1 MTQYDQ
7 RLPKH
12 LQGSFLVSIDTHF
25 HMRVAVKQC
34 HKMFFCY
41 PRNLDWCNSS
51 ITMYTTTKVIT
62 IIPHHHLC
70 PHKSSAC
77 HSSSMAWLLQVCK
90 FSVHY
95 MSVDLRPLLRQVHT
109 ASVHE
114 RTHLQ
119 ERSCCTVSGTGEPR
133 THSTA
138 RFLSSSVVQPQ
149 SVGLGTNAEGSKH
162 LCPMVAQRD
171 GSDKVEVDL
180 RACSVGGFLQ
190 FFFSESS
197 SDTYH
202 ERPSSVKASL

>member
-77 HSSSMAWLLQVCK
+77 HSSSMAWLLQVCNLYITCQWTWGNYWGRCTL
-90 FSVHY
+90 V
-95 MSVDLRPLLRQVHT
+95 VGPI
-109 ASVHE
+109 HE

-119 ERSCCTVSGTGEPR
+119 ERSCCTVSGTVEPR
-133 THSTA
+133 THSTV
-138 RFLSSSVVQPQ
+138 RFLSSSVVKPQ
-149 SVGLGTNAEGSKH
+149 SVGLVTKFNGEGSKH
-162 LCPMVAQRD
+162 LCPMVA
-171 GSDKVEVDL
+171 
-180 RACSVGGFLQ
+180 
-190 FFFSESS
+190 
-197 SDTYH
+197 
-202 ERPSSVKASL
+202 